1 MPKSTPVIFKK
12 SLLAAAVVSLSA
24 CSTMPQAPDLSGVGD
39 GIVKAGKAT
48 ASAGK
53 KTWNTTTYLLGFTD
67 APGDEADAPS
77 DEQLLIAQTQDHD
90 DVNQVLPLVDAP
102 ADTAGAEETAEAQPT
117 VIQQATAV
125 INPDENAAENFT
137 VLTDGTT
144 AVAEDALP
152 ADTMASV
159 SEDVVHEVAE
169 NETLWDI
176 AKLTTGDATNWH
188 ALADINDL
196 EQNANVFPGQ
206 QLIIP
211 GALAK
216 EEYTST
222 LAIPAVDSLTDTQS
236 NDSATEDQPVI
247 AAARDVR
254 ENIRTT
260 EQADVADLVT
270 DTQANDEQVAD
281 AAAQLA
287 SAEQDATPIDLNDGE
302 TLWDFAKRTTGDAT
316 NWQAIASQNNFTEKQ
331 SVTVRP
337 GQTIFVPLSL
347 LKDNTQAS
355 ASEQA
360 TDEQATEEAVI
371 AAVTETPADVAEAAS
386 DELAA
391 ALPTAEPLQDAQQL
405 VQDSSA
411 VVNTD
416 TSLTE
421 TATALVEGSTLN
433 DNNSAESTEGSLLDE
448 TKPLTIVEATYKTD
462 DTLNPV
468 NADDETSQI
477 IENTNIPAEIMV
489 SGTYYPKAV
498 YNDADF
504 SSSLLM
510 RVSPGTTL
518 QVSRAMGTWFQV
530 ETDKGV
536 GYVHQRDIQ

>member
-12 SLLAAAVVSLSA
+12 SLLAAAVISLSA
-24 CSTMPQAPDLSGVGD
+24 CSSMPQAPDLSGVGD

-77 DEQLLIAQTQDHD
+77 DEQLLLAQTQDPD
-90 DVNQVLPLVDAP
+90 DINQVLPLIDAP
-102 ADTAGAEETAEAQPT
+102 ADTTVAEDTAEAQPT

-125 INPDENAAENFT
+125 MSPDENAANDT
-137 VLTDGTT
+137 PVLADSAT
-144 AVAEDALP
+144 AVAEDAP
-152 ADTMASV
+152 RSDTMASV
-159 SEDVVHEVAE
+159 SNDVIHEVAE

-188 ALADINDL
+188 VLADINNL
-196 EQNANVFPGQ
+196 KQNATVFPGQ

-211 GALAK
+211 GAIAK
-216 EEYTST
+216 EEYAST
-222 LAIPAVDSLTDTQS
+222 LATPALDSLIDTKS
-236 NDSATEDQPVI
+236 ADSATDDQPVI
-247 AAARDVR
+247 GAARDVR
-254 ENIRTT
+254 KNIRST
-260 EQADVADLVT
+260 EQADVAISVT
-270 DTQANDEQVAD
+270 DTQVNDEQVAD

-287 SAEQDATPIDLNDGE
+287 SAEQDATPFDLNDGE

-316 NWQAIASQNNFTEKQ
+316 NWQAIANQNNFTEKQ
-331 SVTVRP
+331 SVTVRA

-347 LKDNTQAS
+347 LKDNNQAS
-355 ASEQA
+355 VPEQA

-371 AAVTETPADVAEAAS
+371 AAVTETPEDVAEAAS

-391 ALPTAEPLQDAQQL
+391 ALPTAEPMQDAQQL
-405 VQDSSA
+405 AQDGSTE
-411 VVNTD
+411 VDPD

-421 TATALVEGSTLN
+421 TSTALVEGSTLD
-433 DNNSAESTEGSLLDE
+433 DNNSAGSTEGSLLDE

-468 NADDETSQI
+468 KADDETLQI
-477 IENTNIPAEIMV
+477 VENTDIPSEIMV